1 MNRSNFEFYLV
12 KELNT
17 TEGLDERWPHP
28 CQLVS
33 PDGNWS
39 EMLQYNLSETG
50 GSQDIGMRPFLEE
63 ADCNLSMGGE
73 GSEAVASKML
83 PKEMRFDDDNLVS
96 VIAYTLLFFV
106 AAIGNLTV
114 FVTLFRN
121 RQRKSRVN
129 LFIMHLAIADM
140 IVTFI
145 MMPMEISWHVTVSW
159 NAGDVSCRIMM
170 FWRAFGFYLSS
181 FILVAISLDRY
192 FAIRHPLSLNDADK
206 RGKIMLLFAWLL
218 STVASVPQVSTTLQL
233 HLQVV

>member
-1 MNRSNFEFYLV
+1 MNRSNFEFYPV

-33 PDGNWS
+33 PGGNWS
-39 EMLQYNLSETG
+39 EMLQYNQSETG
-50 GSQDIGMRPFLEE
+50 GFQDIP
-63 ADCNLSMGGE
+63 DCNMSIAGD